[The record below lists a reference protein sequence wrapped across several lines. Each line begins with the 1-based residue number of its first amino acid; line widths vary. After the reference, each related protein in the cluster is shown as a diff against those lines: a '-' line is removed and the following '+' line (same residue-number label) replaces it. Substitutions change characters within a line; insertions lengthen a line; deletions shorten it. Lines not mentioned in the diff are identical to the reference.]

1 MPEPGWTA
9 LADLVLAVHAAIA
22 ASVVLGL
29 FAIVVGNLRGWRW
42 VNDGW
47 FRAAHLAAIAIVA
60 AESWLGIPCPLTTL
74 ETSLRARAGGTTYA
88 GGFIEHWV
96 RRALF
101 FDGPAWAFTLAY
113 TAFGLAVLSSWW
125 RWPPRRRG

>member
-42 VNDGW
+42 VNDGR

-113 TAFGLAVLSSWW
+113 TAFGLAVLASWW